1 MQRLGTYV
9 NDKHRTSI
17 NRDLA
22 FAALVLRTDTGGA
35 RLWFRLGFEES
46 HEEVLMSAS
55 ESSESFLE
63 RNWSWLVIAFGL
75 ILVVSID
82 IFAPTW

>member
-1 MQRLGTYV
+1 
-9 NDKHRTSI
+9 
-17 NRDLA
+17 
-22 FAALVLRTDTGGA
+22 
-35 RLWFRLGFEES
+35 
-46 HEEVLMSAS
+46 MSAS